1 MFIFFIYA
9 LNNSIIVKL
18 PEGNL
23 KISPLELQIAFKQEV
38 LKSPKDLEDA
48 RHIVKIAE
56 NYLDKNLINRYREL
70 LRDFYK

>member
-1 MFIFFIYA
+1 

-23 KISPLELQIAFKQEV
+23 KISPLELQVAFKKEV

-48 RHIVKIAE
+48 RHIEKIAE
-56 NYLDKNLINRYREL
+56 SYLDSKLINKYREM
-70 LRDFYK
+70 LREFYR